1 MKQKAKEVKLMYLN
15 RRQETEI
22 KDHSTMVKHLRKD
35 RVNKM
40 KHVLPYLTTVF
51 LAMKLYQSVEIFHY
65 LSRV

>member
-1 MKQKAKEVKLMYLN
+1 MKQKAKEVKLVYLN

-40 KHVLPYLTTVF
+40 KHVTLSHYYIFGNEIV
-51 LAMKLYQSVEIFHY
+51 SVCRN
-65 LSRV
+65 LSLFD

>member
-1 MKQKAKEVKLMYLN
+1 MKQKAKEVKLVYLN

-40 KHVLPYLTTVF
+40 KHVTLSHYCIFDNEIV
-51 LAMKLYQSVEIFHY
+51 SVCRN
-65 LSRV
+65 LSLFE

>member
-1 MKQKAKEVKLMYLN
+1 MKQKAKEVKLVYLN

-40 KHVLPYLTTVF
+40 KHVTLSYYYIFGNEIV
-51 LAMKLYQSVEIFHY
+51 SVCRN
-65 LSRV
+65 LSLFE

>member
-1 MKQKAKEVKLMYLN
+1 MKQKAKEVKLVYLN

-40 KHVLPYLTTVF
+40 KHVTLSHYCF
-51 LAMKLYQSVEIFHY
+51 LAVKLYQSVEIFHCF
-65 LSRV
+65 SRV